1 MQILDGI
8 LFGFVQGVTEF
19 LPVSSSGHLFLL
31 QMWKEMEPSI
41 TLEILLHVGTLIAV
55 IGFFFPKICKILREM
70 FRSGG
75 DSFGWKLLVATILTA
90 PTGILIHNFF
100 TEEITMRLVGIT
112 LLITAVLIVLA
123 EWLRPQ
129 KTREFTWKVAI
140 LLGLVQ
146 GLAVLPGISRSGLTI
161 AFLILIGLPRKQS
174 AEISFLLAI
183 PTILGALIF
192 SFGEADFST
201 ITGDVAVWIGFAVSA
216 VAAVGAIAWMLKLIQ
231 GKWIWFAPYC
241 ALLGAW
247 LLF

>member
-1 MQILDGI
+1 MQILDGVI
-8 LFGFVQGVTEF
+8 FGFVQGVTEF

-31 QMWKEMEPSI
+31 QMWKGMEPSI

-70 FRSGG
+70 FRRGG
-75 DSFGWKLLVATILTA
+75 DSLGWKLLLATFLTA
-90 PTGILIHNFF
+90 PTGILMHNFF
-100 TEEITMRLVGIT
+100 TGEITMRLVGIT
-112 LLITAVLIVLA
+112 LLITAALIVLE
-123 EWLRPQ
+123 EWLRPK
-129 KTREFTWKVAI
+129 KTREFTRKVTI

-161 AFLILIGLPRKQS
+161 AFLILIGLPRKES
-174 AEISFLLAI
+174 AEISFILAI
-183 PTILGALIF
+183 PTILGALVF

-201 ITGDVAVWIGFAVSA
+201 LTSDAAVWIAFVVSA

-241 ALLGAW
+241 ALLGVW